1 MKLASVTF
9 FRYDFFRVREDHV
22 DRVRGASRGSR
33 NGDHVLDVVARVFRF
48 STYLEQVIGAAFA
61 TADLS
66 RPEADLLSALLRSPE
81 PMVPPSRLAA
91 ALVCSTGTMTNRLD
105 RLERAGLVR
114 RHEDPHD
121 RRGVLVALTDKG
133 RKAVRAA
140 VSARD
145 ALGADLVPG
154 LALSE
159 RRELVRLLRK
169 VLVAVE
175 ERDAPV
181 IERSRRRASS
191 L

>member
-1 MKLASVTF
+1 M
-9 FRYDFFRVREDHV
+9 REDHV

-48 STYLEQVIGAAFA
+48 TAYLEQLVGAAFA

-66 RPEADLLSALLRSPE
+66 RPEADLLAALLRSPDA
-81 PMVPPSRLAA
+81 MMPPSRLAA

-105 RLERAGLVR
+105 RLERAGMVR
-114 RHEDPHD
+114 RHDDPND
-121 RRGVLVALTDKG
+121 RRGILVALTEKG
-133 RKAVRAA
+133 RKTILVAVA
-140 VSARD
+140 ARD
-145 ALGADLVPG
+145 ALGAELVPG
-154 LALSE
+154 LSLTE

-175 ERDAPV
+175 DRNAPSGKRD
-181 IERSRRRASS
+181 RRRTSR